1 MQQKKIAQAT
11 TYWLTCLWKFVKII
25 PYKILMEGIN
35 MKMERGLN
43 VKKPTPKV

>member
-11 TYWLTCLWKFVKII
+11 TYCLTYPWKFIKIT

-43 VKKPTPKV
+43 IKNPTPYV